1 MTVDHVRRP
10 KPFEPINQVLYH
22 VADEYLDEDWY
33 MSSGKYRRLWKEENR
48 KNRIANRKRFKFI
61 RMMLKKL
68 GMVPLSIQA
77 ARTAQI
83 ESH

>member
-1 MTVDHVRRP
+1 MT
-10 KPFEPINQVLYH
+10 KPFEPTNQVLYH

-33 MSSGKYRRLWKEENR
+33 MPVGKYRRLWHESNR
-48 KNRIANRKRFKFI
+48 KNALGNRRSFKLI

-68 GMVPLSIQA
+68 GMGTPSIQA
-77 ARTAQI
+77 ARAAQI